1 MAENGRNR
9 SWKCAIF
16 PSAAL
21 RSGVRKGRVPEFD
34 FGTGCAYFGPSLS
47 FFCSELAGMERT
59 TRSSGLC
66 YSVQAPTCL
75 VVQMALPLL
84 PLGVINVNIH
94 RLLFLYRFPLS
105 GGRSGGG

>member
-1 MAENGRNR
+1 MA
-9 SWKCAIF
+9 
-16 PSAAL
+16 
-21 RSGVRKGRVPEFD
+21 
-34 FGTGCAYFGPSLS
+34 GTGAGSVQYSHPPRYGPACERAGSRNLTLGPAVRTLVQVCL